1 MHVAKI
7 GLRSV
12 ATARRD
18 NLMLHLIVLGA
29 ARPTSLPPT
38 FRPPT
43 LSRASLLD
51 KSHRDLEQLHSALS
65 SNGIVAISGIEGYAP
80 LRVAALRARCEVKLS
95 GLHTFEDG
103 TTRST
108 QATTP
113 NQAFDGCES
122 GALNQ
127 FRWWAR

>member
-1 MHVAKI
+1 
-7 GLRSV
+7 
-12 ATARRD
+12 
-18 NLMLHLIVLGA
+18 MLHLIVLGA

-80 LRVAALRARCEVKLS
+80 LRVAALRARCEVKPS

-103 TTRST
+103 TTR
-108 QATTP
+108 ATTGVGSWE
-113 NQAFDGCES
+113 AKS
-122 GALNQ
+122 GSLEAL
-127 FRWWAR
+127 RSRSRHLLE

>member
-1 MHVAKI
+1 
-7 GLRSV
+7 
-12 ATARRD
+12 
-18 NLMLHLIVLGA
+18 MLQLIVLGA

-80 LRVAALRARCEVKLS
+80 LRVAALRARCEVKPS
-95 GLHTFEDG
+95 GQHTFEDG

-113 NQAFDGCES
+113 NQAFEGCES
-122 GALNQ
+122 GALDQ
-127 FRWWAR
+127 FRARKTLRQ